1 MVAQVIC
8 SWSQAL
14 PSAYSERSEP
24 PSDST
29 VAVASRGRGLPR
41 PGQQRTGA
49 VALGG
54 LSVSRKRPRCAV
66 RADPHA
72 GGKKL
77 EQTAFRGNP
86 CQARQNCPWAPSLW
100 RGASSFRREASW
112 TMARFMR

>member
-1 MVAQVIC
+1 MVVPQVNC
-8 SWSQAL
+8 NWSQAL

-24 PSDST
+24 PPDS
-29 VAVASRGRGLPR
+29 AVARRIEGSLSPHPAPWPSGL
-41 PGQQRTGA
+41 QRRGA

-77 EQTAFRGNP
+77 EQTAVRGNP
-86 CQARQNCPWAPSLW
+86 CQSKQSCHWAPS
-100 RGASSFRREASW
+100 
-112 TMARFMR
+112 